1 MDSTRMD
8 STAQRRANRFK
19 LLTEVGRETPMGKLL
34 RQFWHPVAL
43 ASDVAAGKAH
53 KLRVLGEDLTLYRGE
68 SGKPYLVAGRCAH
81 RCTVLHTGW
90 VQDEQI
96 RCMYHGW
103 RYDGTGLCTEI
114 PAESQPR
121 PQPIRIA
128 AYPVQEYC
136 GLLFAYLGEAPAP
149 AFDLPKKPELE
160 AAGMRTL
167 VTAKVWDC
175 HWFQQVEN
183 SLDPVHLAFA
193 HRWGQVGQ
201 FGAAVTDAIP
211 ELSYSE
217 TSAGIRQTA
226 KRPNG
231 NVRISDWTFPN
242 NNHVVAPGSG
252 KDDPWIHVT
261 TWVVPIDETH
271 AYRFTLFGIPV
282 SGTLKIDELH
292 EKYDISFSPTEHFET
307 LFEEGRMPDVHEMGL
322 INSQDY
328 VAIRGQGVVCDRTQ
342 EDLSSSDA
350 GIIFLRR
357 IVFRELEVIQQG
369 RPAKQWTR
377 LAESVHL
384 PTPPMQ
390 AAE

>member
-1 MDSTRMD
+1 MD
-8 STAQRRANRFK
+8 STAQRRAHRFK
-19 LLTEVGRETPMGKLL
+19 LLTEVGRDAPMGKLL
-34 RQFWHPVAL
+34 RQFWHPIAL
-43 ASDVAAGKAH
+43 SSDVAMGKAR
-53 KLRVLGEDLTLYRGE
+53 KVRVLGEDLTLYRGE
-68 SGKPYLVAGRCAH
+68 SGRPYLVAGRCAH

-90 VQDEQI
+90 VEEDQI

-114 PAESQPR
+114 PAETKPR
-121 PQPIRIA
+121 PQPVRIT

-149 AFDLPKKPELE
+149 EFDLPKKPELE
-160 AAGMRTL
+160 APGMHTM
-167 VTAKVWDC
+167 VTVKVWDC
-175 HWFQQVEN
+175 HWLQQVEN

-201 FGAAVTDAIP
+201 FGHAVTAAIP

-226 KRPNG
+226 KRSDD
-231 NVRISDWTFPN
+231 NVRVSDWTFPN
-242 NNHVVAPGSG
+242 NNHVVAPGASKG
-252 KDDPWIHVT
+252 DSWIHVT

-271 AYRFTLFGIPV
+271 SYRFTLLGIPASDSV
-282 SGTLKIDELH
+282 KIEDLH
-292 EKYDISFSPTEHFET
+292 EKYDISFNPADHSDL
-307 LFEEGRMPDVHEMGL
+307 LFDEGLMPDVHEMGL

-328 VAIRGQGVVCDRTQ
+328 VAVCGQGPVCDRTQ

-350 GIIFLRR
+350 GIVFLRR
-357 IVFRELEVIQQG
+357 IFFREIEAIQQS
-369 RPAKQWTR
+369 RPVKQWTR
-377 LAESVHL
+377 ITDTVHL
-384 PTPPMQ
+384 PTPPLQ